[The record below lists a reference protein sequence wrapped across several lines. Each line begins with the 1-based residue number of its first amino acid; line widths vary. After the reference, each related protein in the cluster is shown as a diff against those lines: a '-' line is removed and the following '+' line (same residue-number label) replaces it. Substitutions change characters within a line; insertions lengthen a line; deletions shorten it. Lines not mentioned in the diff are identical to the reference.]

1 MSEQIGW
8 SNESKLLKYILK
20 QLQRLTGLIA
30 NVGATVVETDPVFT
44 AWDKSTGIS
53 ITESQISDLKTYLTD
68 VAGDTTPQL
77 GGDLDV
83 NGKSVD
89 WGAVIST
96 NTTYK
101 GETLSVTVDTN
112 SIGFGALLAQA
123 SDFHFDEADALAM
136 ATCNMLVLALEAGT
150 GTKKVLLKGQIC
162 NTSWNWVS
170 GAIYASETSGQLT
183 QTLPTAEDAV
193 IAVVGWALSGD
204 TIYFNPYN
212 AWATIY
218 AETTTTTTTTV
229 PTTTT
234 TTTV

>member
-1 MSEQIGW
+1 MNEQIGW
-8 SNESKLLKYILK
+8 SNESKLLKYILN
-20 QLQRLTGLIA
+20 QLKRLTGLIYNQTSSAFTGADVPA
-30 NVGATVVETDPVFT
+30 NEADPIFNAWLVATPPLF
-44 AWDKSTGIS
+44 S
-53 ITESQISDLKTYLTD
+53 
-68 VAGDTTPQL
+68 GD
-77 GGDLDV
+77 
-83 NGKSVD
+83 NID

-101 GETLSVTVDTN
+101 GETLNVTVDTN
-112 SIGFGALLAQA
+112 SIGFGGLLAQA
-123 SDFHFDEADALAM
+123 SDFHFDEADASAM
-136 ATCNMLVLALEAGT
+136 ANCNMLVLALEAGT

-162 NTSWNWVS
+162 NTAWNWVN
-170 GAIYASETSGQLT
+170 GPVYASETLGGLT
-183 QTLPTAEDAV
+183 QSLPLAEDAV

>member
-1 MSEQIGW
+1 MSSELKIWNKSCGIF
-8 SNESKLLKYILK
+8 ETLLL
-20 QLQRLTGLIA
+20 
-30 NVGATVVETDPVFT
+30 N
-44 AWDKSTGIS
+44 
-53 ITESQISDLKTYLTD
+53 

-162 NTSWNWVS
+162 NTAWNWVN
-170 GAIYASETSGQLT
+170 GPVYASETLGGLT
-183 QTLPTAEDAV
+183 QSLPLAEDAV

-218 AETTTTTTTTV
+218 AETTTTTTTV